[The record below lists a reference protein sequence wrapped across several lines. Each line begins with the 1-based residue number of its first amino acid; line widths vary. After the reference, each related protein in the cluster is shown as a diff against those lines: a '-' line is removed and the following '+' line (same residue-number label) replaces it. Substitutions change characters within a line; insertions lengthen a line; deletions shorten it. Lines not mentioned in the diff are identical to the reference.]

1 MNERGI
7 QMNKMSDKNSY
18 VKRAFAKYGTAIC
31 SNLYPLQA
39 KKLKEALQGYDE
51 TGTATFD
58 DNFVMLA
65 FDLILC
71 DLVEAAEQ

>member
-1 MNERGI
+1 MNSTYKGNQFI
-7 QMNKMSDKNSY
+7 
-18 VKRAFAKYGTAIC
+18 KRAFAKYGTAIC

-39 KKLKEALQGYDE
+39 KKLKEALWNYAE
-51 TGTATFD
+51 TGEATFD

-71 DLVEAAEQ
+71 DLVEAAE